1 MASNGTLPHCVRCKC
16 YYSISSRWWN
26 RRKGTKTSSA
36 DDKSSVD
43 ERLTTPLILWQGIEM
58 KFLLVF
64 RSSVSVP
71 TSYFLLRRCDDRR
84 TNVSLPRTRIV
95 VTIEIS
101 FPAVD
106 HETCSHG
113 CERYRT
119 RGNLIAL
126 SRRKRSRQ
134 IETCFATKDWCP
146 IKRSD
151 QDNM

>member
-1 MASNGTLPHCVRCKC
+1 
-16 YYSISSRWWN
+16 
-26 RRKGTKTSSA
+26 
-36 DDKSSVD
+36 
-43 ERLTTPLILWQGIEM
+43 M

-71 TSYFLLRRCDDRR
+71 TGYFLLRRCDDRR

-113 CERYRT
+113 CERYT
-119 RGNLIAL
+119 ARGNLIAL

-134 IETCFATKDWCP
+134 IETCFATIDVQLRDLTKTICSRRVYVMDEMV
-146 IKRSD
+146 SLVS
-151 QDNM
+151 